1 MQRAEREF
9 AAPEFAALEIGSTVG
24 NNLARDER
32 SAASEREQMSAS
44 CPLRMRAGWECR
56 GGNRGGSQ
64 WADLTDRRGRK
75 QRAHSRKGSGPA
87 AIGRRDDW
95 SDRVTG

>member
-44 CPLRMRAGWECR
+44 SPQRM
-56 GGNRGGSQ
+56 
-64 WADLTDRRGRK
+64 
-75 QRAHSRKGSGPA
+75 
-87 AIGRRDDW
+87 
-95 SDRVTG
+95 